1 MWWLNV
7 SKAALNLANISILTI
22 LNVGL
27 TNKLFWRPILYLF
40 ISWKGG
46 AHIFYFYI
54 YVELLNFRDIIK
66 SVRLVCQRMG
76 IFKKLLKKNGA
87 KFDLCRYKRMAPKG
101 RITVI
106 CASLRMI
113 ANTVKD
119 HTVFFTIS
127 TKLVMILEIW
137 TVLITVTNLLCSGHK
152 FQGSSLWLIGS
163 ISRCMISQI
172 NPDQELLPVTV
183 FLELF
188 PLYL

>member
-7 SKAALNLANISILTI
+7 SKAALNLANISILAI

-40 ISWKGG
+40 MPWKGG
-46 AHIFYFYI
+46 AHIFYI
-54 YVELLNFRDIIK
+54 YVELLNFRDIVK
-66 SVRLVCQRMG
+66 SVRLVGWRMG
-76 IFKKLLKKNGA
+76 IFKKWLKNGA
-87 KFDLCRYKRMAPKG
+87 KFDWCRYKRMAPKG

-127 TKLVMILEIW
+127 TNLVKILKNW
-137 TVLITVTNLLCSGHK
+137 TVLITVTNLLCSGHNS
-152 FQGSSLWLIGS
+152 QGSSLWLIGS

-172 NPDQELLPVTV
+172 NPEQELFPVTV
-183 FLELF
+183 FLE
-188 PLYL
+188 